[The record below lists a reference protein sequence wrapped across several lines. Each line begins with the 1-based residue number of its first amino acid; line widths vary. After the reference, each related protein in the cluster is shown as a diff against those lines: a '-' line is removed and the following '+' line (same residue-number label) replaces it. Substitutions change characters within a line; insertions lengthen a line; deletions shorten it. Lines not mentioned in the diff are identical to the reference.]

1 LLDAG
6 GAVPGIQHPASSTLK
21 LPSEM
26 PRRES
31 VTSKLALLALCLLA
45 PRSGFAAQA
54 EADSARVAR
63 EAWRQAVPLFR
74 RQDFAA
80 ARNLVRR
87 AYQAWPGQPVYVAG
101 YAAVSARLLDTTA
114 TLEALGLL
122 ADLGLSTDLAGNGD
136 FAALRDA
143 PALRPIARRL
153 AANAAP
159 LVQSTIAV
167 SLAEA
172 DFFPEG
178 MSHDPGTGAWYV
190 GSIRHRKVT
199 RVRPG
204 GASEDVV
211 REGQDGLWSVLG
223 VRADPPSG
231 TLWVT
236 TAAIPQGAGY
246 LPADS
251 GRSGVYAFELASG
264 RFKARYLLP
273 ASAAGHLL
281 GDLVVAANG
290 DVYATDSRDP
300 VIWRIRR
307 GSDEAQEFLRHPL
320 FRSLQG
326 PALDPAGR
334 TLYVADYSHGV
345 LAVDLNTRQVR
356 ALPVPPRTTV
366 LGIDGLAWHEGALI
380 GVQNGVAPPRVVRL
394 QLDPAGQRITAVTIL
409 DRNLPQAPEPTIGT
423 VWGNRYFYVANS
435 QWEAYDDAGRLRAG
449 VRLEPPRILEIKL
462 P

>member
-1 LLDAG
+1 MILRLAFLVTCLSAPAG
-6 GAVPGIQHPASSTLK
+6 LS
-21 LPSEM
+21 
-26 PRRES
+26 
-31 VTSKLALLALCLLA
+31 
-45 PRSGFAAQA
+45 AQA
-54 EADSARVAR
+54 EVDSARVAR
-63 EAWRQAVPLFR
+63 EAWRQAVPLLR
-74 RQDFAA
+74 RQEYSG
-80 ARNLVRR
+80 ARDLVRR
-87 AYQAWPGQPVYVAG
+87 AYQAWPAQPVYVAR
-101 YAAVSARLLDTTA
+101 YAALSARLLDTTA
-114 TLEALGLL
+114 TLDALGLL
-122 ADLGLSTDLAGNGD
+122 ADLGLSVDLAGDDD
-136 FAALRDA
+136 FAALRNA
-143 PALRPIARRL
+143 PALGPVARRL

-159 LVQSTIAV
+159 FAESSVAV
-167 SLAEA
+167 SLTEA

-178 MSHDPGTGAWYV
+178 MSHDPRSGAWYV

-199 RVRPG
+199 RMLPG
-204 GASEDVV
+204 GAAEDVV

-223 VRADPPSG
+223 VRADPPNG

-246 LPADS
+246 IPADS
-251 GRSGVYAFELASG
+251 GRSGVYAFDLATG

-273 ASAAGHLL
+273 PSAAGHLL
-281 GDLVVAANG
+281 GDLVVAGNG

-334 TLYVADYSHGV
+334 TLYVADYSHGI

-356 ALPVPPRTTV
+356 ALPAPPRTTV
-366 LGIDGLAWHEGALI
+366 LGIDGLVWHGGALI
-380 GVQNGVAPPRVVRL
+380 GVQNGVAPARIVRL
-394 QLDPAGQRITAVTIL
+394 QLDPAGQRITAVSLL
-409 DRNLPQAPEPTIGT
+409 DRNHPQAPEPTIGT

-449 VRLEPPRILEIKL
+449 VRLEPPRILELKL